1 MRPTRHRISPPAG
14 GDKQAARRGPEDR
27 FLKIPNIRTLRKY
40 HRIAR
45 VGEIARRYFAMNAFD
60 GVLTILG
67 VLVGSYFGGIRQ
79 AGSVVTLGL
88 AASFAMGVSGFYG
101 AYMTEKAER
110 RRALDELEQS
120 TLSDLSDTDISH
132 ASTYAAVAVAVIDG
146 LSPFAAAA
154 IAVSPFFFGGALEV
168 HTAYTVAIVL
178 AFLELFALGAYLGA
192 ISRERM
198 ILAGFKM
205 MVAGLICVVVAYLL
219 GSAA

>member
-1 MRPTRHRISPPAG
+1 
-14 GDKQAARRGPEDR
+14 
-27 FLKIPNIRTLRKY
+27 
-40 HRIAR
+40 
-45 VGEIARRYFAMNAFD
+45 MNAFD

-67 VLVGSYFGGIRQ
+67 VLVGSYFGGIRD

-110 RRALDELEQS
+110 RRALDELERS

-132 ASTYAAVAVAVIDG
+132 ASTYATIIVAFIDG

-154 IAVSPFFFGGALEV
+154 IAVAPFFLNGMLDIS
-168 HTAYTVAIVL
+168 TAYYTAMGL
-178 AFLELFALGAYLGA
+178 AFTELFALGAYLGA
-192 ISRERM
+192 ISREHM
-198 ILAGFKM
+198 ILAGAKM
-205 MVAGLICVVVAYLL
+205 MIAGLICVAMAYLL

>member
-1 MRPTRHRISPPAG
+1 LRIPS
-14 GDKQAARRGPEDR
+14 
-27 FLKIPNIRTLRKY
+27 IRTLRKY

-67 VLVGSYFGGIRQ
+67 VLVGSYFGGIKD

-110 RRALDELEQS
+110 RRALDELERS

-132 ASTYAAVAVAVIDG
+132 ASTYATIIVAFIDG

-154 IAVSPFFFGGALEV
+154 IAVSPFFFSGSLDINLAYY
-168 HTAYTVAIVL
+168 TAVAL
-178 AFLELFALGAYLGA
+178 AFTELFGLGAYLGA
-192 ISRERM
+192 ISREHM
-198 ILAGFKM
+198 LLAGAKM
-205 MVAGLICVVVAYLL
+205 MIAGLICVAVAYLL